1 MNKLDNES
9 SKNEILQLVRSEPY
23 RIANEVG
30 FLDIQEY
37 PHNEWMLEILYGEDE
52 EYTLMAH
59 RGSYKSS
66 CLSVCIALIMVLFP
80 EDNIIFLRKA
90 DNDVTEMLR
99 MVKKALESRF
109 FQNFVSLYYDRPLIL
124 AESSSS
130 SITTNLY
137 CSASG
142 ASQLIGIGL
151 KSSITGKHANIVITD
166 DICNV
171 NDRISRAE
179 RERTNLQY
187 QELQNICN
195 RGGRIINLG
204 TKWHNEDVFTLM
216 NNIHTYDYK
225 KTKLIS
231 SQKIAYLKKK
241 MLPSLFACNYEL
253 KIIASEDIIF
263 RDPRTGAE
271 TRLALNGFMQVDCAY
286 DGEDY
291 TAMTICHKTEDKYYI
306 FGKMWR
312 KHCLECE
319 NEIDRYYK
327 QFLCTAVYNEKNADK
342 GMYAQKLR
350 ARGMHVIGY
359 DESQNKY
366 MKIATYLLDEWEN
379 VYFCEGTDKAYIDQI
394 CEYNIEADHDDAPDS
409 LASAVRVK
417 WHKQSNYIPI
427 WNK

>member
-1 MNKLDNES
+1 MKEVIEQV
-9 SKNEILQLVRSEPY
+9 KKILL
-23 RIANEVG
+23 
-30 FLDIQEY
+30 
-37 PHNEWMLEILYGEDE
+37 H
-52 EYTLMAH
+52 
-59 RGSYKSS
+59 
-66 CLSVCIALIMVLFP
+66 
-80 EDNIIFLRKA
+80 
-90 DNDVTEMLR
+90 DVTREIVRRLWG
-99 MVKKALESRF
+99 VELKLTKATATEIS
-109 FQNFVSLYYDRPLIL
+109 
-124 AESSSS
+124 
-130 SITTNLY
+130 TNLTNDPR
-137 CSASG
+137 G
-142 ASQLIGIGL
+142 AAQLTGMGTGGSL
-151 KSSITGKHANIVITD
+151 TGKHFDRIFTD
-166 DICNV
+166 DIVNV
-171 NDRISRAE
+171 QDRISKAE
-179 RERTNLQY
+179 REHTKLIY
-187 QELQNICN
+187 QELQNIKN
-195 RGGRIINLG
+195 RGGRIFNTG
-204 TKWHNEDVFTLM
+204 TPWHDDDCFSLMPNPRKWDCYSTGLM
-216 NNIHTYDYK
+216 SDDDIRYVADH
-225 KTKLIS
+225 
-231 SQKIAYLKKK
+231 
-241 MLPSLFACNYEL
+241 MLPSLFAANYEL
-253 KIIASEDIIF
+253 KHIASEDIIF

-291 TAMTICHKTEDKYYI
+291 TAMTICHKSGDKYYI

>member
-1 MNKLDNES
+1 MLPTRQTKQIVNELLR
-9 SKNEILQLVRSEPY
+9 KRPY
-23 RIANEVG
+23 KFGRAVG
-30 FLDIQEY
+30 FTRLTEL
-37 PHNEWMLEILYGEDE
+37 HNGWITAMLYGIDDE
-52 EYTLMAH
+52 TLQSH
-59 RGSYKSS
+59 RGSYKTT
-66 CLSVCIALIMVLFP
+66 CVAIALAL
-80 EDNIIFLRKA
+80 NIIIRPNEKTAFLRKT
-90 DNDVTEMLR
+90 DNDVKEVIEQ
-99 MVKKALESRF
+99 VKK
-109 FQNFVSLYYDRPLIL
+109 IL
-124 AESSSS
+124 LHDVTKEIVRRLWGVELKLTKATATEIS
-130 SITTNLY
+130 TNLTNDPR
-137 CSASG
+137 G
-142 ASQLIGIGL
+142 AAQLTGMGTGGSL
-151 KSSITGKHANIVITD
+151 TGKHFDRIFTD
-166 DICNV
+166 DIVNV
-171 NDRISRAE
+171 QDRISKAE
-179 RERTNLQY
+179 REHTKLIY
-187 QELQNICN
+187 QELQNIKN
-195 RGGRIINLG
+195 RGGRIFNTG
-204 TKWHNEDVFTLM
+204 TPWHDDDCFSLMPNPRKWDCYSTGLM
-216 NNIHTYDYK
+216 SDDDIRYVADH
-225 KTKLIS
+225 
-231 SQKIAYLKKK
+231 
-241 MLPSLFACNYEL
+241 MLPSLFAANYEL
-253 KIIASEDIIF
+253 KHIASEDIIF

-291 TAMTICHKTEDKYYI
+291 TAMTICHKTGDKYYI